1 MAGESTLNQEEMG
14 SNVQRSVRPVL
25 VTERRDLLLAR
36 LERDGRVIAKD
47 LAAELGLSEDSLR
60 RDLREMAAAGLCQ
73 RVYGGAVPA
82 SPAVADYA
90 TRRGVA
96 VDSKARVAAAAAA
109 LVGPGTTVV
118 LDGGTTALAVARA
131 LPGDLEATVVTHSPT
146 VAAAL
151 VDHPRVEVYVLGGRL
166 FKHSA
171 VTCGAAAVEAAEAVN
186 ADLFLLGVTGVHPE
200 SGLTTGDADEAAMK
214 RALSRRAADTYVLA
228 SAEKIGAASPFTVLP
243 LAAVAGIV
251 TDAPAGNEV
260 VARLV
265 ERGVTIV
272 AAGD

>member
-1 MAGESTLNQEEMG
+1 MA
-14 SNVQRSVRPVL
+14 VL
-25 VTERRDLLLAR
+25 VPERRDLLLAR
-36 LERDGRVIAKD
+36 LQRDGRVIAKD

-90 TRRGVA
+90 TRGGVA
-96 VDSKARVAAAAAA
+96 VDSKARVAARAAD
-109 LVGPGTTVV
+109 LVTPGSTVI

-131 LPGDLEATVVTHSPT
+131 LPADLVATVVTHSPT

-151 VDHPRVEVYVLGGRL
+151 VEHPQVEVFVLGGRL

-171 VTCGAAAVEAAEAVN
+171 VTCGAAAVEAAQAVQ
-186 ADLFLLGVTGVHPE
+186 ADLFLLGVTGVHPD

-214 RALSRRAADTYVLA
+214 RALARRAAETYVLA
-228 SAEKIGAASPFTVLP
+228 SVEKIGAASPFQVLP
-243 LAAVAGIV
+243 LTAVAGIV
-251 TDAPAGNEV
+251 TDAPGDSDTLEELR
-260 VARLV
+260 RL
-265 ERGVTIV
+265 GVPLV
-272 AAGD
+272 PAPEHPGAPSGRA